1 MANVSGTARPGRDLR
16 PIIRFALFLLL
27 WCALKGVSPAD
38 LAVGLIA
45 AIAATAASLR
55 LLPGDGGAIV
65 PGAALAF
72 AGRFLWQSLAAG
84 IDVARRAFDPKLP
97 LATGLVT
104 FRPSLARGTARDL
117 FTTISAMMPGTLPT
131 GDDGKDGLVIHCLD
145 RHQPVATEMARDEAR
160 LRRLRR
166 APERSRAHG

>member
-1 MANVSGTARPGRDLR
+1 MSSAARPGKDLG
-16 PIIRFALFLLL
+16 PVIRFALFFLL
-27 WCALKGVSPAD
+27 WCGLKGIAPGD
-38 LAVGLIA
+38 LVVGVFA
-45 AIAATAASLR
+45 ALAGVAASLR
-55 LLPGDGGAIV
+55 LLPPRVGAIV
-65 PGAALAF
+65 PRAAAAF
-72 AGRFLWQSLAAG
+72 AGRFLAQSLAAG

-145 RHQPVATEMARDEAR
+145 RHQPVAAEMARDEAR
-160 LRRLRR
+160 LRRIRR
-166 APERSRAHG
+166 APDRSGVHG